1 MRDRARTVRLHASWC
16 RWARARRLGNVRSGW
31 AVVELVA
38 VDIGGTHAR
47 FAIADVDQGRV
58 TKLGDVTTL
67 STAAHASLQT
77 AWEAF
82 GEQLGRKLPRAAAI
96 AAACP
101 ITGDTLKLTNNPWII
116 RPALIG
122 DRLGV

>member
-1 MRDRARTVRLHASWC
+1 
-16 RWARARRLGNVRSGW
+16 
-31 AVVELVA
+31 VELVA

-122 DRLGV
+122 DRLGVDRIT